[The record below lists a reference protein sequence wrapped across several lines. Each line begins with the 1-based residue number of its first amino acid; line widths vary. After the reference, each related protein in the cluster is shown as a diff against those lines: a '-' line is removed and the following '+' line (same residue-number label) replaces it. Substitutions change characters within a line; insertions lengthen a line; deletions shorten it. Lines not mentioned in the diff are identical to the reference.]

1 MHFGRSSWLRSPSA
15 AAAAGAETEAEAEA
29 EPAEAEPWNISLSYA
44 MIY

>member
-29 EPAEAEPWNISLSYA
+29 AEAEPWNISLSHA

>member
-15 AAAAGAETEAEAEA
+15 AAAAGAETEAEAE
-29 EPAEAEPWNISLSYA
+29 PAEAEPWNISLSYA